1 MVFFLVYFVS
11 RSAMINYLILPVLLV
26 DVNLEISISGSSIPS
41 FESTHLCIPLLL
53 GSGPKVNL

>member
-1 MVFFLVYFVS
+1 
-11 RSAMINYLILPVLLV
+11 MINYLILPVLLV